1 MKQLRKG
8 FTLIELLVVIAIIA
22 ILAAIVL
29 VNVSQA
35 RQRARATAV
44 SAALSQVRTQ
54 MELSVGSNG
63 AYTAWTDPVFTNIKN
78 SITSNSGESGGS
90 ASGEGYRVYAEPVT
104 PGAWGQSTVG
114 TVTANIVAYCTDST
128 GVNKSYVQGGTPAW
142 SKPAEGSTG
151 GTCP

>member
-1 MKQLRKG
+1 MKQLKKG
-8 FTLIELLVVIAIIA
+8 FTLIELLVVIAIIG

-54 MELSVGSNG
+54 MELSVGANG
-63 AYTAWTDPVFTNIKN
+63 AYPAWSNAVFNNIKT
-78 SITSNSGESGGS
+78 SITSNSGNSNGTS
-90 ASGEGYRVYAEPVT
+90 SGEGYKVYAEPQT
-104 PGAWGQSTVG
+104 AGSWGQATVG

-128 GVNKSYVQGGTPAW
+128 GVNKSYVLGGTPAW
-142 SKPAEGSTG
+142 DNST
-151 GTCP
+151 TNCP